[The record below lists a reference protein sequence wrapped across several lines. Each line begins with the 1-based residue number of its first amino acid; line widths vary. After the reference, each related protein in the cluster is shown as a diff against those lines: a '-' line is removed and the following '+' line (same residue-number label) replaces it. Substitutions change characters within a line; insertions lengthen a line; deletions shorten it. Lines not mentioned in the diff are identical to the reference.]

1 MANCGWMVRDS
12 TMVTIE
18 SVWETTIALSSGTI
32 NDPYDLPFPQ
42 NGAQNAHLVMC
53 RISNGEIS
61 ATGHPYHFV
70 FCSRVGFSGSADRM
84 TLFPVLSNPRWRPW
98 HDMTED
104 IDKSWEMSPLPNCFG
119 PWWSFYRY
127 IICEGIV
134 LVYLLFLSASIA
146 SFRYA
151 IPFHHSVNT

>member
-98 HDMTED
+98 HDMTWQKISTRAGRCRLCQIALALDEVFID
-104 IDKSWEMSPLPNCFG
+104 ILYVKELFWCTCCFCQ
-119 PWWSFYRY
+119 RA
-127 IICEGIV
+127 
-134 LVYLLFLSASIA
+134 L
-146 SFRYA
+146 
-151 IPFHHSVNT
+151 HHSDMQFLFITP